1 MAAARDL
8 GRPSMGRPMSGVI
21 DVCVLSSHGWC
32 LGFGESR
39 PTATTH
45 RTRCTPF
52 KRKHAVTVSAVVDL
66 VHRSPFEFLI
76 GPQHHVHLRDL

>member
-1 MAAARDL
+1 MAAARVL
-8 GRPSMGRPMSGVI
+8 GPPSMGRPMSGVI
-21 DVCVLSSHGWC
+21 DVCVLSLHGC
-32 LGFGESR
+32 LGFGEPR

-66 VHRSPFEFLI
+66 VHRSPFDFLI
-76 GPQHHVHLRDL
+76 GPQHHLHLRDL